1 MAPPRQDR
9 SAEPRI
15 VGPGR
20 GWPLPGEVKKAAV
33 AVARP
38 GRASSDKA
46 RLEGVRRGAPPRG
59 PEGRGGHAHRAPGHA
74 PLLVGVPPY

>member
-9 SAEPRI
+9 SAEPWI